1 MCIILK
7 RKRNG
12 LERSLSLK
20 GFAVQAQ
27 ETEFR
32 CHHPGN
38 ELSMLSCAPET
49 LVIQRTGTETGA
61 GPVLID

>member
-1 MCIILK
+1 M
-7 RKRNG
+7 
-12 LERSLSLK
+12 
-20 GFAVQAQ
+20 QAQ

-61 GPVLID
+61 GPVLIG